1 MQAILVISAVS
12 LVPGSPD
19 LVRRRT
25 AITGAAAA
33 AVAPLLPPPVL
44 AAPTVDQLD
53 KGVGLSV
60 TQIEGKLQK
69 LPLVALVNG
78 DDQPFFTSS
87 DGGRQV
93 GYFYL
98 DPNDALLDY
107 RQFLKTQPDAKLK
120 VISVPDVYFP
130 FVVNDKV
137 DVGGSLRLRPSRRQ
151 IVWANRA
158 LQYNSPPGTMVPKT
172 LSEEKGQVPVFYSE
186 KVAFEIGG
194 DMRYPFF
201 LRKEDLDRAF
211 DALLEKG
218 LLQGG
223 EAGGTLAKK
232 SKNGEGTGGM
242 PVGLVRVATLDGLV
256 KQMRTGEIDLSKSI
270 VVGSDDAVRLC
281 AQLLKDGSAL
291 GALP

>member
-1 MQAILVISAVS
+1 MLTVLVASVS
-12 LVPGSPD
+12 LLPGSSD
-19 LVRRRT
+19 LVVRRRT
-25 AITGAAAA
+25 AIAGAAAA
-33 AVAPLLPPPVL
+33 ATAPLAVAG

-53 KGVGLSV
+53 KGAGLSLE
-60 TQIEGKLQK
+60 QIEGKLRK

-87 DGGRQV
+87 EGGRQI

-107 RQFLKTQPDAKLK
+107 KQIIKTQPEARLK

-130 FVVNDKV
+130 FVLNTKV
-137 DVGGSLRLRPSRRQ
+137 DVGGALRIRPSRRQ

-158 LQYNSPPGTMVPKT
+158 LQYNSPSGQMVPTT
-172 LSEEKGQVPVFYSE
+172 LSEAKGQVPVFYSE

-211 DALLEKG
+211 EALLEKG

-232 SKNGEGTGGM
+232 SKSGEGATGM

-256 KQMRTGEIDLSKSI
+256 KQMRSGEVDLSKSI
-270 VVGSDDAVRLC
+270 VVGSDDAIRLC